1 MTLSVE
7 RAAKGHRKSMA
18 ALYEA
23 YKTSL
28 YSFCCILMDDTQK
41 AEIAVTRT
49 VRAIWSQ
56 LSVKHAQTEE
66 DFRRL
71 LLMEAVRICRAMLFG
86 KDSRGFKVS
95 KIEPVELPAFSETA
109 YTGDVEAGMETLQAV
124 LETVGPHRR
133 FIYLLHAAGGLSFAE
148 IAAVIRQRGA
158 RPRPE
163 KRRGRNLACRAHA
176 VAARTGRRAHPV
188 PRRARRRLPAADSLQ
203 RQTPFSPQKAVGSGA
218 VHPSRRG
225 DLRIR
230 GAGRRLRGRRFIGSR
245 RRSCGGERGVADL
258 RNRVGSRLMRLPRL
272 PAQAQPVLQFVH
284 RLL

>member
-18 ALYEA
+18 ALYEV

-56 LSVKHAQTEE
+56 LSVKHARTEE

-109 YTGDVEAGMETLQAV
+109 YTGDVDAGMETLQAV

-158 RPRPE
+158 
-163 KRRGRNLACRAHA
+163 GRL
-176 VAARTGRRAHPV
+176 
-188 PRRARRRLPAADSLQ
+188 SQ
-203 RQTPFSPQKAVGSGA
+203 R
-218 VHPSRRG
+218 H
-225 DLRIR
+225 
-230 GAGRRLRGRRFIGSR
+230 RLRFSND
-245 RRSCGGERGVADL
+245 STHNPP
-258 RNRVGSRLMRLPRL
+258 NRWKV
-272 PAQAQPVLQFVH
+272 
-284 RLL
+284 